1 MTLAFTNTEVI
12 LKKINF
18 LFYKKVSKLQF
29 NVTDGYKMK
38 VKIYKFNSWVE
49 AN

>member
-12 LKKINF
+12 SKKSI
-18 LFYKKVSKLQF
+18 FYSIKKVSKLQF

-38 VKIYKFNSWVE
+38 VTKY
-49 AN
+49 